1 MDKYLEEIKSY
12 LTILDE
18 ETINKELDNIKNVLL
33 SKGKFEELNLV
44 SPKEQ
49 ASIILKSHNINPD
62 IVLKKHKGIKNKFK
76 EIGESFNNLVNIMS
90 KNDLK
95 ANLKIILDIIILLF
109 FVSLVKIPFIAIRN
123 IGESLLQN
131 INFPLGY
138 DIWGFAIEVVYII
151 VAIMIII
158 NVFPKW
164 FKNLKPSNNNS
175 KVVKQE
181 VVVETKKMGN
191 DLESISLTD
200 NKDNK

>member
-62 IVLKKHKGIKNKFK
+62 IVLKKQKGIKNKFK

>member
-1 MDKYLEEIKSY
+1 MEKYLEEIKSY

-62 IVLKKHKGIKNKFK
+62 IVLKKQKGIKNKFK
-76 EIGESFNNLVNIMS
+76 EIGDAFNNLVNIMS